1 VPVTFQVVGNLADF
15 GNDVR
20 ADVMVRATATPG
32 VKVGDVAVHSNE
44 PETVVTDAA
53 GAFVLELVS
62 LPGVWYRIQT
72 PYANAINTVH
82 LAGYVPDVGDP
93 TTGTAFPALTVINLK
108 DVVSEDPTPGFE
120 AVGLIDSGALAAETA
135 ARAAADSA
143 HAADT
148 TDVHGITDTAALV
161 LTTDPRLSDARTP
174 TAHTHALAEVTDAGT
189 AAAADVGDFATA
201 AQGVKADTAV
211 QPARTVTAGTGLT
224 GGGDLSA
231 DRTLTVAYGT
241 TATTATVGNDS
252 RVTGAAQKSA
262 NLSDLADAATARTN
276 LGLNTAATV
285 GALPIPDPGSFYPTD
300 TITAALQLIGGRHI
314 YGTGSP
320 EGVVTAAVGTY
331 YTDTA
336 GTNGAWRWQKRTGAG
351 NTGWVVTT
359 GDGGWR
365 DITSLLVNAW
375 SGAAGSVLALR
386 TTDTVTIA
394 FENLS
399 GAAATAT
406 TAFTL
411 PVGYRPRAGRSS
423 RLLFHTA
430 TPAIKRFLAYDSGIV
445 TYNGTV
451 PDASGSNYGLQSYPA
466 ASTWP
471 ASHPGVA
478 A

>member
-1 VPVTFQVVGNLADF
+1 MRAPRRRTHTASQVSDS
-15 GNDVR
+15 
-20 ADVMVRATATPG
+20 TATG
-32 VKVGDVAVHSNE
+32 RALLTAV
-44 PETVVTDAA
+44 DAA
-53 GAFVLELVS
+53 
-62 LPGVWYRIQT
+62 
-72 PYANAINTVH
+72 
-82 LAGYVPDVGDP
+82 
-93 TTGTAFPALTVINLK
+93 
-108 DVVSEDPTPGFE
+108 
-120 AVGLIDSGALAAETA
+120 
-135 ARAAADSA
+135 
-143 HAADT
+143 
-148 TDVHGITDTAALV
+148 
-161 LTTDPRLSDARTP
+161 DARTAIGAGTSNLVVGTGAGDAKAGNYQP
-174 TAHTHALAEVTDAGT
+174 TAANVSDSTATGRALLTAAD
-189 AAAADVGDFATA
+189 AAAA
-201 AQGVKADTAV
+201 
-211 QPARTVTAGTGLT
+211 RTT
-224 GGGDLSA
+224 
-231 DRTLTVAYGT
+231 
-241 TATTATVGNDS
+241 
-252 RVTGAAQKSA
+252 
-262 NLSDLADAATARTN
+262 
-276 LGLNTAATV
+276 LGLDTAATV
-285 GALPIPDPGSFYPTD
+285 GALPIPTPARSTPPTRSPPRCNSSA
-300 TITAALQLIGGRHI
+300 TGNGTAPAPRGCRHRRGRHLPTPTPRARTARGGGR
-314 YGTGSP
+314 S
-320 EGVVTAAVGTY
+320 
-331 YTDTA
+331 
-336 GTNGAWRWQKRTGAG
+336 TGAG

-411 PVGYRPRAGRSS
+411 PVGYRPRTGRSS